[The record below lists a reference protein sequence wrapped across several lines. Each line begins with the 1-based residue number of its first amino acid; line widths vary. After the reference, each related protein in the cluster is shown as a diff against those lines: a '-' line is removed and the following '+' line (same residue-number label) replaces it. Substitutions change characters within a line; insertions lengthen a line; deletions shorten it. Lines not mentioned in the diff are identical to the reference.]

1 MKTKIPVY
9 NLLRSLGISNKKIIY
24 SIGTKENIEKINYVK
39 NTKVYDSLTEISG
52 LFFEKE
58 TNIMRFIINIKRKN

>member
-1 MKTKIPVY
+1 MKTKIPIY

-24 SIGTKENIEKINYVK
+24 SIETKENIEKINYVK

-58 TNIMRFIINIKRKN
+58 TNIMRLI

>member
-9 NLLRSLGISNKKIIY
+9 NLLRCLGISNKKIIY
-24 SIGTKENIEKINYVK
+24 SIGTKETIEKINYVK
-39 NTKVYDSLTEISG
+39 YTKVYDSLTEISG

-58 TNIMRFIINIKRKN
+58 NNIMRFIIKRKN

>member
-9 NLLRSLGISNKKIIY
+9 NLLRALGISNKKIIY

-58 TNIMRFIINIKRKN
+58 TNIMRLIIKRKI

>member
-1 MKTKIPVY
+1 MKTKIPIY
-9 NLLRSLGISNKKIIY
+9 TLLRSLGITNKKIIY

-39 NTKVYDSLTEISG
+39 NTKVYNSLTEISE

-58 TNIMRFIINIKRKN
+58 TNIMRLIKIRNQ